1 MAGIPQVKLEHLV
14 NGSWLDVTSRLLWS
28 ESGASL
34 QIQRGVADDGA
45 AMVGTASFT
54 LDNSDGA
61 LTPRRPGSPHYPY
74 LIRFRPVR
82 FTAFIGGSWRARHY
96 GFLDSEV
103 LTFGNETAT
112 DCRVTWSTIDHFG
125 MAGLKALRS
134 IAVEATAALGPLAY
148 WPLTDPESAAASD
161 QSSYSRPGLAV
172 QQWKTGG
179 EMAWGAGTVFPT
191 DSNGGMTFTPASDSG
206 LYLQSDGTVD
216 LPTSWSLSVFIY
228 PGAKD
233 GYVCQV
239 GTDSYSIGI
248 WYDTSTKKLSA
259 IETKLDTSGDPIDY
273 VLSTTSA
280 TWAGGMEQL
289 TVTPT
294 TVKLD
299 SDTGSAGSRH
309 STVRM
314 LSSLVS
320 VGGAFAVESGRARM
334 FSGEVKHLAIWSGTT
349 PAGVFTNIATGPA
362 VMFTMSTAIQRLMA
376 WAGLTVTVGTQ
387 GTDPAVVLVK
397 TDGSTPLDI
406 ISSYARGSLARIFCL
421 GDGTIRQSGYDYT
434 PATVTADAGVIGL
447 GVEWSANPAGD
458 PTDAVMTWP
467 DGSTYTATETAP
479 EYRSA
484 IDLPGVLTNAAGR
497 SVADWLVVGPT
508 GEPSF
513 PVALFD
519 LLTIPASDSLAL
531 LESGSILSIPGLPSQ
546 LPASTQQGVVQSV
559 TETLGASEWSL
570 GVSTDSDARDRIMLA
585 GDATRGV
592 VGAGWLAGPGGGLA
606 GPWRA
611 GEEVTAA
618 NLNSRQY
625 PGGFAQCGAVT
636 MTPTAGV
643 DSSQSVTFP
652 IAFATTPE
660 VVLTAVTSMPFAE
673 LKGVSVASLT
683 STGFVLWMY
692 RTTAIAT
699 TVYWSAVD

>member
-54 LDNSDGA
+54 LDNSDGV

-134 IAVEATAALGPLAY
+134 VAVESTAALGPLAY

-191 DSNGGMTFTPASDSG
+191 DSSGGMTFTPASDSG

-239 GTDSYSIGI
+239 GTDSYSLGI
-248 WYDTSTKKLSA
+248 WYDTSTKKMSA
-259 IETKLDTSGDPIDY
+259 IETKLDTNGDPIDY
-273 VLSTTSA
+273 VLSTTTA
-280 TWAGGMEQL
+280 TWAGGMEHL
-289 TVTPT
+289 YVTPT
-294 TVKLD
+294 TVKLQ
-299 SDTGSAGSRH
+299 SSSTTGTRH
-309 STVRM
+309 SSVRM

-421 GDGTIRQSGYDYT
+421 GDGTIRQSAYDYT

-519 LLTIPASDSLAL
+519 LLTIPSPDSLAL

-611 GEEVTAA
+611 GDEVTAA
-618 NLNSRQY
+618 NLNNRQY

-660 VVLTAVTSMPFAE
+660 VVLTAVTSVPFAE

>member
-54 LDNSDGA
+54 LDNSDGV

-134 IAVEATAALGPLAY
+134 VAVESTAALGPLAY

-179 EMAWGAGTVFPT
+179 EMAWGAGAVFPT
-191 DSNGGMTFTPASDSG
+191 DSSGGMTFTPASDSG

-239 GTDSYSIGI
+239 GTDSYSLGI

-273 VLSTTSA
+273 VLSTTTA
-280 TWAGGMEQL
+280 TWAGGMEHL
-289 TVTPT
+289 YVTPS
-294 TVKLD
+294 TVKLN
-299 SDTGSAGSRH
+299 SDTGSAGTRH

-334 FSGEVKHLAIWSGTT
+334 FSGEVKHLAIWSGTSV
-349 PAGVFTNIATGPA
+349 PIAATTYTVGPA
-362 VMFTMSTAIQRLMA
+362 AMFTMASAVAQVMA

-387 GTDPAVVLVK
+387 GSNPAVVLVK

-421 GDGTIRQSGYDYT
+421 GDGTIRQSAYDYI
-434 PATVTADAGVIGL
+434 PAAVSADAGVIGL

-519 LLTIPASDSLAL
+519 LLTIPSPDSLAL

-611 GEEVTAA
+611 GDEVTAA
-618 NLNSRQY
+618 NLNNRQY

-660 VVLTAVTSMPFAE
+660 VVLTAVTSVPFAE